1 MAITELQLTQQEAN
15 QLILELKELTKKVNG
30 TIEEGAKGTIPIKSN
45 NDNRKFKIAYFYSLN
60 NIHIN
65 FYDVKTGLS
74 LVRINLNQSFHRN
87 ADGTK
92 VSGNRVNIFSE
103 QEYKLKNDG
112 KTHMRAF
119 PLPRGILKNTSNF
132 LESLTSLLDYTHTE
146 YDNKLNLVLG
156 TTLNI

>member
-15 QLILELKELTKKVNG
+15 QLILELKELTKKING
-30 TIEEGAKGTIPIKSN
+30 TIEEGAKGTIPIKFK

>member
-30 TIEEGAKGTIPIKSN
+30 TIEEGAKGTIPIKSK

>member
-15 QLILELKELTKKVNG
+15 QLILELKELTRRVSKTLDN
-30 TIEEGAKGTIPIKSN
+30 GAKGNIPVISK
-45 NDNRKFKIAYFYSLN
+45 NDNRKFKIAYFYSQS

-65 FYDVKTGLS
+65 FFDVKTGLS
-74 LVRINLNQSFHRN
+74 LIRLNLNHSFHRN

-119 PLPRGILKNTSNF
+119 PLPHDTLKNTSNF
-132 LESLTSLLDYTHTE
+132 LETLTNLLDYTHTE
-146 YDNKLNLVLG
+146 YKNKLCLNLA
-156 TTLNI
+156 LNI